1 LKVEDEKKNG
11 GTVMATLAKAEGQM
25 RGKAG
30 CGWLREKKKRSLV
43 WSVWLVIREGE
54 RVGGGWKNGAESEM
68 AEGG

>member
-1 LKVEDEKKNG
+1 
-11 GTVMATLAKAEGQM
+11 M

-43 WSVWLVIREGE
+43 WSVWLVSREGE
-54 RVGGGWKNGAESEM
+54 RVGGGWKSGAESEM